1 MEQVANPPLG
11 IQVSSEIC
19 EESGGKVS
27 FLLFQDRTVLEG
39 RELPDRCRTSG
50 LGPSGVPAN
59 CKDPGRLNTLSEASL
74 TKTFVALKR
83 FVAERREYDGRRD
96 VCSSRS
102 VSTTQAGDACFSIES
117 GGTIKRSS
125 PPVVVSIQPDDSGSQ
140 DWGQAVQRGLVREL
154 QSAPQ
159 QPSDPAPFK
168 LTIVVPVFNEERTVR
183 QVLEALTAQPVP
195 GDFEIIVVDDGST
208 DRTKDILQA
217 SWHNRRVCVR
227 HETNRGKGAAVRTGI
242 SLASGTHLLV
252 FDADSEYDPDD
263 IPSLIAPIL
272 SGRAEVVYGV
282 RVRGAGAVF
291 PSFVNVL
298 GNRVMTA
305 VTNLLY
311 GSAISDLH
319 TCLKLLPTPM
329 LRLMQLEEEGFGLD
343 TEISAEML
351 RRGFRPF
358 EIPVGY
364 VGRSRAEGK
373 KIRLSDA
380 FRCLQVLLKVRLRG
394 RTQYGARDKSIVPR
408 VSMPEWSEAANAAG
422 PLSRGVSRVLHA

>member
-1 MEQVANPPLG
+1 M
-11 IQVSSEIC
+11 
-19 EESGGKVS
+19 
-27 FLLFQDRTVLEG
+27 
-39 RELPDRCRTSG
+39 
-50 LGPSGVPAN
+50 
-59 CKDPGRLNTLSEASL
+59 
-74 TKTFVALKR
+74 
-83 FVAERREYDGRRD
+83 
-96 VCSSRS
+96 
-102 VSTTQAGDACFSIES
+102 
-117 GGTIKRSS
+117 S

-140 DWGQAVQRGLVREL
+140 DWGQTVQRGLVREL
-154 QSAPQ
+154 QSALQRPN
-159 QPSDPAPFK
+159 DPAPFK

-263 IPSLIAPIL
+263 VPSLIAPIL

-282 RVRGAGAVF
+282 RVRGTGAVF

-305 VTNLLY
+305 VTNFFY

-319 TCLKLLPTPM
+319 TCLKLFPTPM

-358 EIPVGY
+358 EIPVSY

-394 RTQYGARDKSIVPR
+394 RTPYEARDKSIVPR
-408 VSMPEWSEAANAAG
+408 VSMPEWSEAANAVG
-422 PLSRGVSRVLHA
+422 PVSRGVSRVLHA